1 MKWLSLA
8 LSAVLLAGG
17 GAPARAQTPAGPLR
31 IVVVEGE
38 AGINNIRTGSAR
50 DIVVRVEDDSGAP
63 VQGAAVVFSLP
74 AQGAGGAFPDN
85 AGTLTVMTDAAGLA
99 TMRGLRPNRIAGKFQ
114 VHVNASQQGRTARAD
129 VAQFNMVVPNAAE
142 EGGRSNKKVIVI
154 LALAGAAAAGGA
166 VAALNRGGTK
176 STPAPAPVVVVPP
189 IIVVPGGTVM
199 GPPQ

>member
-8 LSAVLLAGG
+8 LSAVLVAESV
-17 GAPARAQTPAGPLR
+17 APARAQAPAAPLR

-38 AGINNIRTGSAR
+38 AGINNICTGRAR
-50 DIVVRVEDDSGAP
+50 DVVVRVEDEGGAP
-63 VQGAAVVFSLP
+63 VEGAAVAFSLP
-74 AQGAGGAFPDN
+74 AQGAGGAFPDD
-85 AGTLTVMTDAAGLA
+85 ARSLTVMTDAAGLA

-114 VHVNASQQGRTARAD
+114 IHVNASRQGRTARAD
-129 VAQFNMVVPNAAE
+129 VVQFNMVVPNAAK
-142 EGGRSNKKVIVI
+142 EGGGSSKKLIAI

-166 VAALNRGGTK
+166 AAALNRGGSK
-176 STPAPAPVVVVPP
+176 SAPAPAAVVVPP

>member
-1 MKWLSLA
+1 MKWLSIA
-8 LSAVLLAGG
+8 LSAVLLAES
-17 GAPARAQTPAGPLR
+17 GAPARGQTPAPLR

-50 DIVVRVEDDSGAP
+50 DVVVRVEDDGGKP
-63 VQGAAVVFSLP
+63 VEGAAVVFSLP
-74 AQGAGGAFPDN
+74 AQGAGGAFPDS
-85 AGTLTVMTDAAGLA
+85 AATLTVMTDAAGLA

-114 VHVNASQQGRTARAD
+114 IHVNASQQGRTARAD

-142 EGGRSNKKVIVI
+142 EGGRSSKKMFVI

-166 VAALNRGGTK
+166 AAALRGGSKT
-176 STPAPAPVVVVPP
+176 TPAPVPVVVPP
-189 IIVVPGGTVM
+189 IVVVTGGTVM